1 MLDVPTEG
9 ILYPILLVLKILPD
23 GLLDVLDLVLE
34 LYLFFK
40 VLVRLFLD
48 HSAVLASLLLQGRL
62 LFVVSLAG
70 LEFFS
75 DELHVVLLEVD
86 HLLEVLKE
94 VVQRSEVLLVPGL
107 VLGAQLQDDLEA
119 LLLKQALAELSDDF
133 LLLLHQVLEYFALL
147 AALFLLLLMQVFLG
161 EGFFDSQLLI
171 DVSKSLVLVD
181 DLVELLLL
189 FLNVVLDVI

>member
-119 LLLKQALAELSDDF
+119 LLLKQALAEFSDNF
-133 LLLLHQVLEYFALL
+133 LLLLHQVLENFTFL

-171 DVSKSLVLVD
+171 DVSKPLVLVD

>member
-119 LLLKQALAELSDDF
+119 LLLKQALAEFSDNF
-133 LLLLHQVLEYFALL
+133 LLLLHQVLENFTFL

-161 EGFFDSQLLI
+161 EGFFNSQLLI
-171 DVSKSLVLVD
+171 DVSKPLVLVD

>member
-1 MLDVPTEG
+1 MLDVPTER

-48 HSAVLASLLLQGRL
+48 YSAVLASLLLKSRL

-70 LEFFS
+70 LEFFG
-75 DELHVVLLEVD
+75 DELHVVLFEVD

-119 LLLKQALAELSDDF
+119 LLLKQALAEFSDNF
-133 LLLLHQVLEYFALL
+133 LLLLPH
-147 AALFLLLLMQVFLG
+147 
-161 EGFFDSQLLI
+161 
-171 DVSKSLVLVD
+171 
-181 DLVELLLL
+181 
-189 FLNVVLDVI
+189 

>member
-119 LLLKQALAELSDDF
+119 LLLKQALAEFSDNF
-133 LLLLHQVLEYFALL
+133 LLLLHQVLENFTFL

>member
-1 MLDVPTEG
+1 MLDVPTER
-9 ILYPILLVLKILPD
+9 ILYSILLVLKILPD

-119 LLLKQALAELSDDF
+119 LLLKQALAEFSDNF
-133 LLLLHQVLEYFALL
+133 LLLLHQVLENFTFL

>member
-1 MLDVPTEG
+1 MLDVPTER
-9 ILYPILLVLKILPD
+9 ILYSILLVLKILPD

-171 DVSKSLVLVD
+171 DVSKPLVLVD